1 MVWNWTLTWKSPYL
15 ESQQTQYPK
24 DDMLI
29 RLKMSIDNAVF
40 EYFEKNE
47 ASVGSTV
54 INKTYDEKGNYR
66 IPKNS
71 DFNRNIDLTHD
82 YREY

>member
-1 MVWNWTLTWKSPYL
+1 MVFYSMVWNWTLTWKSPYL

-40 EYFEKNE
+40 EYFEKNDSFSLRVE
-47 ASVGSTV
+47 TCFSTFD
-54 INKTYDEKGNYR
+54 NYSYNNYFSLSTY
-66 IPKNS
+66 
-71 DFNRNIDLTHD
+71 LTFS
-82 YREY
+82 YK